1 VTELANLLIDVAKVA
16 GKVKDVMP
24 QYVEPKTFK
33 EAWNHAD
40 PMQRAKWRE
49 AIRKEFCDMIKRK
62 VWCRVKKSSIP
73 SNQRCVKCKWV
84 FKIKRNGVFRA
95 RLVACGY
102 SQIPG
107 VDFSESYSP
116 VANDVTIR
124 LLLVAMIL
132 FGLSAKIV
140 DVETAFLYGELE
152 KEVYM
157 ENPEG
162 LEDSN
167 DDEALLLLTTIYG
180 LVQAA
185 RQYYKKAHGILR
197 KIGFTGGDVD
207 PCLFVKYSSLGIVF
221 IALYVDDNLLVGH
234 PKAIEDAIQ
243 QMKKHGLILK
253 IEDDLKDYLSCEI

>member
-1 VTELANLLIDVAKVA
+1 
-16 GKVKDVMP
+16 
-24 QYVEPKTFK
+24 
-33 EAWNHAD
+33 
-40 PMQRAKWRE
+40 
-49 AIRKEFCDMIKRK
+49 
-62 VWCRVKKSSIP
+62 
-73 SNQRCVKCKWV
+73 
-84 FKIKRNGVFRA
+84 
-95 RLVACGY
+95 
-102 SQIPG
+102 

-116 VANDVTIR
+116 VANDITIR

-152 KEVYM
+152 EEYM

-185 RQYYKKAHGILR
+185 RQYYKKARGILR

-207 PCLFVKYSSLGIVF
+207 PCLFV
-221 IALYVDDNLLVGH
+221 
-234 PKAIEDAIQ
+234 
-243 QMKKHGLILK
+243 
-253 IEDDLKDYLSCEI
+253 